1 MASSNRLV
9 NQPATGV
16 FIKIFET
23 PLFPQVICD
32 CQDVFLY
39 TQLLT
44 VLHLFSSTYWLKGIK
59 KLRQMLP

>member
-1 MASSNRLV
+1 MASSNSLV

-16 FIKIFET
+16 FIKISET

-39 TQLLT
+39 MQLLT
-44 VLHLFSSTYWLKGIK
+44 VLHLFSST
-59 KLRQMLP
+59 